1 VDYDTYYD
9 VLGHI
14 YYVQD
19 DHLLWGAG
27 FLPPISDVHREY
39 YSIIN
44 KLADG
49 VTDFSD
55 EVSAIMQKI
64 DALYAN
70 IDVLADELGNALL
83 DAAAIL
89 SEASWTGHGKG

>member
-1 VDYDTYYD
+1 
-9 VLGHI
+9 
-14 YYVQD
+14 
-19 DHLLWGAG
+19 
-27 FLPPISDVHREY
+27 
-39 YSIIN
+39 
-44 KLADG
+44 
-49 VTDFSD
+49 
-55 EVSAIMQKI
+55 MQKI